1 MEDGN
6 GVQEGVSFLDVRNEF
21 FDLFWRVCRAHLLEI
36 MPFYLYIFLNHA
48 LFKGLGLNSH
58 QGGVLMSFNGSL
70 SLIYEVE

>member
-36 MPFYLYIFLNHA
+36 MPFYLYIFPNHA
-48 LFKGLGLNSH
+48 LFQGLGFEFPSR
-58 QGGVLMSFNGSL
+58 GSL
-70 SLIYEVE
+70 NVF